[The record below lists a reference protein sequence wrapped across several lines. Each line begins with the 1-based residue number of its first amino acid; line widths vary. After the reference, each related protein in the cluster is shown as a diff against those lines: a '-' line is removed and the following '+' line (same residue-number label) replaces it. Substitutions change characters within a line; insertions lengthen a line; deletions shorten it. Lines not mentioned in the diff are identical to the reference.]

1 MKDDFRSME
10 SPELPME
17 EQESQSSRSHKPHN
31 HTQLKAMLLM
41 AFCTLFTSGG
51 QILWKWGMKTIDF
64 SQWVTFL
71 NVPFLLG
78 FVSYG
83 VGAALMILALKKGEL
98 SFVYPV
104 AATSYIWV
112 SLISPRLFPT
122 DIMNIWKWSGVV
134 VILLAVSILGYGSS
148 QHVPQENKIG
158 SSVEEAREDVSK
170 IEVHNG

>member
-1 MKDDFRSME
+1 MT
-10 SPELPME
+10 PEPH
-17 EQESQSSRSHKPHN
+17 QPHN

-64 SQWVTFL
+64 GNWVTFL
-71 NVPFLLG
+71 NAPFLLG

-98 SFVYPV
+98 SLVYPV

-122 DIMNIWKWSGVV
+122 DIMNVWKWSGVV

-148 QHVPQENKIG
+148 RHVPPENKI
-158 SSVEEAREDVSK
+158 EDMVK
-170 IEVHNG
+170 GTEGNAGNAEVPHG

>member
-1 MKDDFRSME
+1 MV
-10 SPELPME
+10 
-17 EQESQSSRSHKPHN
+17 
-31 HTQLKAMLLM
+31 
-41 AFCTLFTSGG
+41 FCTLFTSGG

-64 SQWVTFL
+64 DNWITFL
-71 NVPFLLG
+71 NAPFLLG

-98 SFVYPV
+98 SLVYPV

-122 DIMNIWKWSGVV
+122 DIMNAWKWSGVV

-148 QHVPQENKIG
+148 QHVPPEKKME
-158 SSVEEAREDVSK
+158 SSVEEAEGDVGK